1 MNKLMLMFGA
11 IVFASFMMTSCG
23 GATANEESAEVE
35 VEAPQDDTAAGV
47 ESTEPTSTET
57 EAPVSKDAKGGEM
70 KPKAGAEKK

>member
-35 VEAPQDDTAAGV
+35 VDATEVEAQAV
-47 ESTEPTSTET
+47 EEVMPTSTET
-57 EAPVSKDAKGGEM
+57 EAPVSTDAKGGEM
-70 KPKAGAEKK
+70 KPEAGAAKK